1 MNPQNK
7 YEEVKLEFAV
17 LSHYSFYSHDLY
29 WYNQE
34 KLGTDS
40 SSSLNAV
47 ITMIGTVDEW
57 SLQSNYLSIIDTLK
71 IVPKDSQLQMTYNF
85 KMPTLGSVPLIS
97 ILGRF
102 HCLMYANTWH
112 ITWIFIAPQ
121 WVRPH
126 SFRTI
131 KINTN

>member
-1 MNPQNK
+1 MKKSNWNLLSHHIIHYFLLPWSLLIQPGEIGYRFLFFFKCSDNHDRDSRW
-7 YEEVKLEFAV
+7 VKL
-17 LSHYSFYSHDLY
+17 
-29 WYNQE
+29 
-34 KLGTDS
+34 
-40 SSSLNAV
+40 
-47 ITMIGTVDEW
+47 
-57 SLQSNYLSIIDTLK
+57 LQSNYLSIIDTLK

-102 HCLMYANTWH
+102 HCLMYAFTWH
-112 ITWIFIAPQ
+112 ITWIFIDPQ